1 MALSLGGVS
10 GDPAGYGGPTRPSL
24 SGPSTNQGGSDM
36 TTTPQE
42 PVENPDVSDDP
53 DVDPDA
59 PLDLPDKLSEIGD
72 ID

>member
-1 MALSLGGVS
+1 MGGVS
-10 GDPAGYGGPTRPSL
+10 GDQPGTADPHAQSL
-24 SGPSTNQGGSDM
+24 SGPSTSQGGSDM

-59 PLDLPDKLSEIGD
+59 PLDPPDKLSEIGG

>member
-1 MALSLGGVS
+1 
-10 GDPAGYGGPTRPSL
+10 
-24 SGPSTNQGGSDM
+24 M

-42 PVENPDVSDDP
+42 PGDNPDVPNDP

-59 PLDLPDKLSEIGD
+59 PLDPPDKLSEIGD

>member
-1 MALSLGGVS
+1 
-10 GDPAGYGGPTRPSL
+10 
-24 SGPSTNQGGSDM
+24 M

-42 PVENPDVSDDP
+42 PVENLDVSDDP

-59 PLDLPDKLSEIGD
+59 PLDPPDKLSEIGG